1 MLTSDRVCGCAYA
14 QIDVL
19 SCTFHLPDPCLTLAH
34 LGLKSCAA
42 LLSVATIGRMR
53 ITSQGRRPEIPTD
66 RVSYT
71 HEALI
76 TLRPTGFFSATVPT
90 AAVHEGI
97 SNTAMVLHGFA
108 VQEDKT
114 RLKNRRPR
122 LRLHFS
128 LVYGEHGFSGALT
141 VGRSDADDGRI
152 VLSAVLGAIRTGN
165 VSGGGGGDSDSLT
178 TL

>member
-1 MLTSDRVCGCAYA
+1 
-14 QIDVL
+14 
-19 SCTFHLPDPCLTLAH
+19 
-34 LGLKSCAA
+34 
-42 LLSVATIGRMR
+42 
-53 ITSQGRRPEIPTD
+53 
-66 RVSYT
+66 
-71 HEALI
+71 
-76 TLRPTGFFSATVPT
+76 
-90 AAVHEGI
+90 
-97 SNTAMVLHGFA
+97 MVLHGFA

-141 VGRSDADDGRI
+141 VGRSVGRI

>member
-1 MLTSDRVCGCAYA
+1 
-14 QIDVL
+14 
-19 SCTFHLPDPCLTLAH
+19 
-34 LGLKSCAA
+34 
-42 LLSVATIGRMR
+42 
-53 ITSQGRRPEIPTD
+53 
-66 RVSYT
+66 
-71 HEALI
+71 
-76 TLRPTGFFSATVPT
+76 
-90 AAVHEGI
+90 
-97 SNTAMVLHGFA
+97 MVLHGFA